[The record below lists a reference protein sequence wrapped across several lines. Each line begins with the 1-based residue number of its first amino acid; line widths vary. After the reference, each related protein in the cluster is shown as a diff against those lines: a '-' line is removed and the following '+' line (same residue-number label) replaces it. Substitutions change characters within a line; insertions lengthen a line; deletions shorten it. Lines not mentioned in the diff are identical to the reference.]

1 MDFGLIGEH
10 LGHSFSKL
18 IHEEISGIPYEL
30 KEIPKEDLDAF
41 MREKPFRAINVT
53 IPYKEAVIPY
63 LDDLSPLAKRISA
76 VNCIVND
83 NGRLKGYNTDVLGL
97 LAEIRH
103 MGLSIK
109 GKPAAVLGDGGASKA
124 ARAALEEEGANPIY
138 VVSRKGALGTIS
150 YEELSAH
157 KEIRIIIN
165 ATSVGMFPKN
175 EDRLI
180 DPASFSNLEGFIDLI
195 YNPLRTQ
202 MVLSAQEKGVKA
214 EGGLYMLVA
223 QAVKAS
229 EIFLDKSY
237 PVETIEEEYNKLLNS
252 RHNIVL
258 IGMPG
263 SGKTTIGSIV
273 ARELS
278 LPFVDLDQEIIKDIK
293 MPIADYFASFGEEA
307 FREKETE
314 AIKRLYQ
321 SSPMVI
327 STGGGAIL
335 KEENVRLLKQN
346 GTLYFLDRR
355 LGLLMGISDDRP
367 LSKDAKSLQNLYDF
381 RLPLYR
387 KAADKV
393 IKNNKGKNE
402 AIKAILEE
410 EAR

>member
-63 LDDLSPLAKRISA
+63 LDDLSPLAKRIGA

-83 NGRLKGYNTDVLGL
+83 NGLLKGYNTDVLGL

-109 GKPAAVLGDGGASKA
+109 GKPSAVLGDGGASKA

-229 EIFLDKSY
+229 EIFLDKPY

-367 LSKDAKSLQNLYDF
+367 LSKDSKSLQNLYNF

-410 EAR
+410 ERR